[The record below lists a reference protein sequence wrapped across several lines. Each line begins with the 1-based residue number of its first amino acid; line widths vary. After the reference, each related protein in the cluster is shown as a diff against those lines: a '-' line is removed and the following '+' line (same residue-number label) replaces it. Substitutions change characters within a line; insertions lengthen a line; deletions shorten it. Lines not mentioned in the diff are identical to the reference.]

1 MNKTQ
6 LIEKVAR
13 DMGISKAAAERSV
26 NSFIDIVGDELAR
39 GRKVTITGFG
49 TFLISKRKSRE
60 GVDPQ
65 TGKRITIPALKL
77 PHFRPGTGFKE
88 KIR

>member
-6 LIEKVAR
+6 LIEKIAR
-13 DMGISKAAAERSV
+13 DLGISKASSERAL
-26 NSFIDIVGDELAR
+26 NSFADIVGGELAR
-39 GRKVTITGFG
+39 GRKVTVTGFG
-49 TFLISKRKSRE
+49 TFLVSKRKSRE

-65 TGKRITIPALKL
+65 TGERITIPALKL
-77 PHFRPGTGFKE
+77 PHFRPGTGFKD